1 MFEHHDQ
8 ALSQRQLGL
17 LGEVGE
23 SLLRWGALQQNETLT
38 SIGCRSCGED
48 HLVELEF
55 DHVASKWRYYCGSVG
70 WVHIDEADIVNF
82 SLHLQWLFD
91 QLSDSLRIR
100 RPDRCC
106 LVDNV
111 LWQLGLA
118 RTGTTFWTAFVARS
132 MASHLDPILEKLQH
146 AGGGYP
152 GLVLTSSPKLPYR
165 VRLPN
170 RHRLVSLA
178 DVLCGS
184 DTELG
189 IHEPVIRAA
198 LSGKDVRKL
207 LPRGPGRPGV
217 VDLVL
222 KEFDRR
228 RQAGVPLSGLAAQ
241 AVAIL
246 AWLRAEHSEF
256 GSRSKGR
263 IENII
268 REHRA
273 GWASRDPRSTK

>member
-8 ALSQRQLGL
+8 ALSRSELGF
-17 LGEVGE
+17 LGEAGE
-23 SLLRWGALQQNETLT
+23 SLLRWGALRQNETLT
-38 SIGCRSCGED
+38 SLGCRSCGED

-55 DHVASKWRYYCGSVG
+55 DQPAGKWRYYCGSVG
-70 WVHIDEADIVNF
+70 WVHVDEADTVNF
-82 SLHLQWLFD
+82 SLHLEWLFD
-91 QLSDSLRIR
+91 RLSDLLRIR
-100 RPDRCC
+100 RPDRRC
-106 LVDNV
+106 LIDNV

-132 MASHLDPILEKLQH
+132 VAIHLDTILEKLNH

-152 GLVLTSSPKLPYR
+152 GLVLTSSPKLPYH
-165 VRLPN
+165 VRSPN
-170 RHRLVSLA
+170 RHRLVLLA
-178 DVLCGS
+178 DLLDGS
-184 DTELG
+184 DTQLG
-189 IHEPVIRAA
+189 IREPVIRAA

-222 KEFDRR
+222 KEFGHR
-228 RQAGVPLSGLAAQ
+228 RQAGIPLSGLGAE

-246 AWLRAEHSEF
+246 AWLRAEHPEY

-268 REHRA
+268 RERYA
-273 GWASRDPRSTK
+273 EWASRDPRSTK